1 MLANFFNSEDF
12 RQAHEITFSYR
23 QSERYVQG
31 FRLRVRRDLPV
42 YPVVFPDLS
51 DCNVLPKVMPLLA
64 KRMTMAILRLLLT
77 GPVLI
82 YEIAVLYRLF
92 KRISPDILH
101 INNGGYPAAL
111 SARAAAIAGKLAGVP
126 QTLMVV
132 NNMADGYQRFSRW
145 LDYPVDRLVRRVVDL
160 FVTGSEAAAERL
172 CTVLDLP
179 VHKVM
184 AIHNGIAMRSA
195 TASIAVTRERLG
207 LSDFDGVVFGVVASL
222 VPRKGHQVLLEAVSR
237 LVAESRFNDKDLKV
251 LIEGNGPLRQEL
263 VDFVMTHA
271 LEHWVMFVGDEE
283 NIVDFMSALNVLILP
298 SIQDE
303 DLPNV
308 ILEAMALGKPVIA
321 TRLAGTPE
329 QVIDGVTGLLVEP
342 RNVVQLGGAI
352 CYLMDRPNARHA
364 MGGAALDRF
373 GSHFASKI
381 ALDNYTKMYTGLF
394 EARK

>member
-12 RQAHEITFSYR
+12 RQAHKITFSYR
-23 QSERYVQG
+23 QSERYMQG

-92 KRISPDILH
+92 KKIGPDILH

-132 NNMADGYQRFSRW
+132 NNIADDYQRFSRW
-145 LDYPVDRLVRRVVDL
+145 LDYPVDRLVRRAVDL
-160 FVTGSEAAAERL
+160 FVTGSEAAAKRL

-207 LSDFDGVVFGVVASL
+207 LGDFDGVVFGVVASL
-222 VPRKGHQVLLEAVSR
+222 VPRKGHQVLLEAISR

-251 LIEGNGPLRQEL
+251 LIEGNGPLGQEL
-263 VDFVMTHA
+263 VDFVMNHA

-342 RNVVQLGGAI
+342 RNVVQLGEAI
-352 CYLMDRPNARHA
+352 CYLMDRPNVRHE
-364 MGGAALDRF
+364 MGCAASDRF
-373 GSHFASKI
+373 GSHFTSKI

-394 EARK
+394 EERK